1 MQKYQTKHSLW
12 AIWYKSIRLG
22 GEILLHLI
30 FVNMKLRMVLF
41 LCAFS
46 LAWST
51 QSCAEEPQ
59 RITLKPQKE
68 KKMMNDKQQTETAI
82 LGAGCFW
89 CVEAVYQ
96 QLNGVISVQSGY
108 CGGTTD
114 KPTYKEVCTG
124 TTGHAEVCKVVFD
137 PSKISFTELLEVFWS
152 VHDPTTLNRQGADV
166 GTQYRSAIFYTNAAQ
181 KELAETYKKQLDA
194 SNTFTDPIVTQITSA
209 AEFFPAED
217 YHADYF
223 NRNPNQG
230 YCTMVV
236 RPKVEKFKKAFSDKL
251 KK

>member
-1 MQKYQTKHSLW
+1 MNFHTVLLLAVFTLSW
-12 AIWYKSIRLG
+12 TAI
-22 GEILLHLI
+22 
-30 FVNMKLRMVLF
+30 
-41 LCAFS
+41 
-46 LAWST
+46 
-51 QSCAEEPQ
+51 SCAEEPQ
-59 RITLKPQKE
+59 RIRLNSDKG
-68 KKMMNDKQQTETAI
+68 KKSMNDLQQTETAI

-96 QLNGVISVQSGY
+96 QLNGVLSVQSGY

-114 KPTYKEVCTG
+114 KPTYKEVCSG
-124 TTGHAEVCKVVFD
+124 TTGHAEVCKIVFD
-137 PSKISFTELLEVFWS
+137 PAVISFTELLEVFWS

-166 GTQYRSAIFYTNAAQ
+166 GTQYRSAIFYTSQIQ
-181 KELAETYKKQLDA
+181 KELAESYKTQLNA
-194 SNTFTDPIVTQITSA
+194 SRTFSDPIVTEITSA

-217 YHADYF
+217 YHNDYF

-236 RPKVEKFKKAFSDKL
+236 RPKVEKFKKAFSDKI

>member
-1 MQKYQTKHSLW
+1 MNFHTVLLLAVFTLSW
-12 AIWYKSIRLG
+12 TAI
-22 GEILLHLI
+22 
-30 FVNMKLRMVLF
+30 
-41 LCAFS
+41 
-46 LAWST
+46 
-51 QSCAEEPQ
+51 SCAEEPQ
-59 RITLKPQKE
+59 RIRLNSDKG
-68 KKMMNDKQQTETAI
+68 KKSMNDLQQTETAI

-96 QLNGVISVQSGY
+96 QLNGVLSVQSGY

-114 KPTYKEVCTG
+114 KPTYKEVCSG
-124 TTGHAEVCKVVFD
+124 TTGHAEVCKIVFD
-137 PSKISFTELLEVFWS
+137 PAVISFTELLEVFWS

-166 GTQYRSAIFYTNAAQ
+166 GTQYRSAIFYTSQIQ
-181 KELAETYKKQLDA
+181 KELAESYKTQLNA
-194 SNTFTDPIVTQITSA
+194 SGTFSDPIVTEITSA

-217 YHADYF
+217 YHNDYF

-236 RPKVEKFKKAFSDKL
+236 RPKVEKFKKAFSDKI

>member
-1 MQKYQTKHSLW
+1 MNVRI
-12 AIWYKSIRLG
+12 A
-22 GEILLHLI
+22 LLL
-30 FVNMKLRMVLF
+30 FVFTLM
-41 LCAFS
+41 
-46 LAWST
+46 WST
-51 QSCAEEPQ
+51 LSCAEEPQ
-59 RITLKPQKE
+59 RIKLQSHKG
-68 KKMMNDKQQTETAI
+68 KKTMNDTQQTETAI

-96 QLNGVISVQSGY
+96 QLQGVISVQSGY

-114 KPTYKEVCTG
+114 KPTYKEVCNA

-137 PSKISFTELLEVFWS
+137 PAVISFTELLEVFWS

-194 SNTFTDPIVTQITSA
+194 AHTFSDPIVTQITA
-209 AEFFPAED
+209 ATEFFPAED